1 MGHLVIHKLV
11 PPNETLLWYVH
22 NQEDLMLSMSLMNCA
37 PPSNHVF
44 MCVVLSLLS
53 ESHPP
58 SPFAG
63 LLHRSISEAG
73 ELRAI
78 MMKNVLGMMI

>member
-1 MGHLVIHKLV
+1 MAHLVIHKLV

-44 MCVVLSLLS
+44 MCVWFYLFLMNLI
-53 ESHPP
+53 
-58 SPFAG
+58 
-63 LLHRSISEAG
+63 LHHRLQVCCTGAFQN
-73 ELRAI
+73 L
-78 MMKNVLGMMI
+78 KN